1 MGKRTAIVA
10 TVMAVAAALAPSAI
24 ARASNHRHHKPRDA
38 APPVHCDCSRRRRAL
53 IRQAMGA
60 SARRLR
66 RWTSWT
72 RSCARDRPAA
82 CARAPTAAR
91 APGIRSTPTARPAV
105 RSRSRHTPART
116 RPSAVT
122 STSRGPTRRCAHLSI
137 DGSNTFY
144 KQVREGTNCRA
155 PVSQP
160 LVIAGR
166 DDVLEY
172 VDYFQSVAR
181 LRGNGIGIGFWGG
194 RGTTRSSASR
204 RSTTSASA
212 RRMTI

>member
-1 MGKRTAIVA
+1 
-10 TVMAVAAALAPSAI
+10 
-24 ARASNHRHHKPRDA
+24 
-38 APPVHCDCSRRRRAL
+38 
-53 IRQAMGA
+53 MGA

-72 RSCARDRPAA
+72 RSCAPGQTG
-82 CARAPTAAR
+82 CLRA
-91 APGIRSTPTARPAV
+91 GSYGSTSTWHQIDADGTARGQITITSYPGENATV
-105 RSRSRHTPART
+105 RGYVDIEGSYTTLS
-116 RPSAVT
+116 
-122 STSRGPTRRCAHLSI
+122 HLSI

-181 LRGNGIGIGFWGG
+181 LRGNGIGIGFWGDAG
-194 RGTTRSSASR
+194 QRGHPLLG